1 METNMN
7 NPQNI
12 ADQHEKN
19 ARLQELD
26 DDEEDSGDW
35 LTKRLVENRMILISE
50 PISDSI
56 ARKVVSQVTLM
67 DQENHEDPISVFVNS
82 PGGSA
87 DSGFAIYDILE
98 FVRSPVR
105 TLCTGLSASAAVLAF
120 LAGDDGKRYSLPNSR
135 FLLHQPRTVVT
146 GDASDIDIGASEIVR
161 LRDRYNE
168 VVSRI
173 TGKSVDQIEED
184 ADRDFWLEAPE
195 AEDYGLVDDV
205 IEDYDHFE

>member
-1 METNMN
+1 MNN

-12 ADQHEKN
+12 ADHHEQP
-19 ARLQELD
+19 ARMQEPD
-26 DDEEDSGDW
+26 DDEDDSGEW
-35 LTKRLVENRMILISE
+35 LTKQLVENRMILISE
-50 PISDSI
+50 PISDKI

-67 DQENHEDPISVFVNS
+67 DQKDHEKPISVFVNS

-168 VVSRI
+168 VVSEI
-173 TGKSVDQIEED
+173 TGKDADQIEDD
-184 ADRDFWLEAPE
+184 ADRDFWLEADE

>member
-1 METNMN
+1 MK
-7 NPQNI
+7 NPQNMQ
-12 ADQHEKN
+12 DHTEQPS
-19 ARLQELD
+19 RLQEPGD
-26 DDEEDSGDW
+26 EDDESDEW

-50 PISDSI
+50 PISDKI

-120 LAGDDGKRYSLPNSR
+120 LAGDDDKRYSLPNSR

-168 VVSRI
+168 VVSEV
-173 TGKSVDQIEED
+173 TGKSVDEIEED
-184 ADRDFWLEAPE
+184 SDRDFWLEADE
-195 AEDYGLVDDV
+195 AKDYGLVDEV

>member
-1 METNMN
+1 MN

-12 ADQHEKN
+12 ADQHEQP
-19 ARLQELD
+19 ARFQEPEED
-26 DDEEDSGDW
+26 DEDSGEW
-35 LTKRLVENRMILISE
+35 LTKQLVENRMILISE
-50 PISDSI
+50 PISDKI

-67 DQENHEDPISVFVNS
+67 DQKDHEKPISVFVNS

-168 VVSRI
+168 VVSEI
-173 TGKSVDQIEED
+173 TGKDADQIEDD
-184 ADRDFWLEAPE
+184 ADRDFWLEADE

>member
-1 METNMN
+1 MN

-12 ADQHEKN
+12 ADQHEQP
-19 ARLQELD
+19 ARIQEPD
-26 DDEEDSGDW
+26 EDDEDSDGW
-35 LTKRLVENRMILISE
+35 LAKQLVENRMILISE
-50 PISDSI
+50 PISDTI

-67 DQENHEDPISVFVNS
+67 DQKNHEDPISVFVNS

-146 GDASDIDIGASEIVR
+146 GDASDIDIGASEIIR

-168 VVSRI
+168 VVSEI
-173 TGKSVDQIEED
+173 TGKDADQIEED
-184 ADRDFWLEAPE
+184 ADRDFWLEASE
-195 AEDYGLVDDV
+195 AQDYGLVDEV